1 MLSARTELQQIDVAV
16 FARAPVA
23 GEVKTRLIPQLGAE
37 GAAALQQ
44 AFIRR
49 SLATALAA
57 GVGPVSLWCTPD
69 CQHPV
74 FLACAREL
82 DVPLYAQRGVD
93 LGARMFAAFAR
104 LGRRHATLLIGTD
117 CPALTAVEI
126 RTAAGSLMEGKDAV
140 LVPAED
146 GGYVLIGLSHPVA
159 SLFHGIA
166 LGSGAV
172 MAETRARL
180 HGAGL
185 CWQELAPSWDVDRP
199 EDYERLRASGLLA
212 ELQAITPSIVGGMI
226 DGAAHALPMSRESG
240 WS

>member
-1 MLSARTELQQIDVAV
+1 MVSALTERQQIDVAV
-16 FARAPVA
+16 FTRAPVA

-37 GAAALQQ
+37 GAAALQH
-44 AFIRR
+44 AFVRR
-49 SLATALAA
+49 ALATALAA

-69 CQHPV
+69 CRHPV
-74 FLACAREL
+74 FLACAKEL
-82 DVPLYAQRGVD
+82 DVLLYAQRGID
-93 LGARMFAAFAR
+93 LGARMFGAFAR
-104 LGRRHATLLIGTD
+104 LGRQHATLLIGTD

-126 RTAAGSLMEGKDAV
+126 RAAAGSLMEGKDAV
-140 LVPAED
+140 IVPAED

-159 SLFHGIA
+159 SLFHRIA
-166 LGSGAV
+166 WSSDAV

-180 HGAGL
+180 RRAGL

-212 ELQAITPSIVGGMI
+212 ELQAITPPIVGGMI
-226 DGAAHALPMSRESG
+226 DVAAQSLSMSRGSA